1 MIHAW
6 LTVVDGGQAPRRRRR
21 AGTMRAALFAVA
33 LPALLLG
40 QVPTVSPEPIPAT
53 PVERLHASLSDAGKT
68 ATSLADRYRQLE
80 PTIRKSFDFPLI
92 ARLVLGSHWH
102 RLSDEQKGHFINRF
116 TAVSIASYA
125 RRFPGG
131 GTEFRQHSTVPLK
144 QGRILVKT
152 ELTAD
157 SGDTVYLDYL
167 VHRGDGSGWVII
179 GVIANGVNELALK
192 HSEYGSMVKRSGFDG
207 LMAEL
212 EKQLA
217 ELNP

>member
-6 LTVVDGGQAPRRRRR
+6 LTAAEDRQTPHRRYRV
-21 AGTMRAALFAVA
+21 GTVRTALFAVA

-53 PVERLHASLSDAGKT
+53 PVERLHASLSDAGK
-68 ATSLADRYRQLE
+68 AGASLAERYRQLE

-92 ARLVLGSHWH
+92 ARLVLGRHWH
-102 RLSDEQKGHFINRF
+102 RLSAEQQARFVNRF

-125 RRFPGG
+125 KRFPEGDIK
-131 GTEFRQHSTVPLK
+131 FRQHGTVPLK

-157 SGDTVYLDYL
+157 TGDTVYLDYL
-167 VHRGDGSGWVII
+167 VHRDDGGSWVII
-179 GVIANGVNELALK
+179 GVIADGINELALK

-207 LMAEL
+207 LITEL

-217 ELNP
+217 GLNP